1 MLPCKNQT
9 TPRCNLFRKVLFYV
23 NVPRHILTL
32 LVGRDHPVWL
42 RLLVGLLIMFASEF
56 IRPKFEVL
64 DAIRELIHAVGAV
77 PWIEAIIDA
86 NRKPN
91 E

>member
-1 MLPCKNQT
+1 MLPCKGQT
-9 TPRCNLFRKVLFYV
+9 TPKCNLMRRWLTYI

-32 LVGRDHPVWL
+32 LVGKDHPIWL
-42 RLLVGLLIMFASEF
+42 RLFVGALIMFGSEF
-56 IRPKFEVL
+56 IRPKFEVM
-64 DAIRELIHAVGAV
+64 DALRGLIHAVGAV
-77 PWIEAIIDA
+77 PWVEALIEA